1 MLARLPANGLRIHA
15 AHQKGTNAI
24 RNQPPHN
31 PGIIN
36 PVKARGGVARGAG
49 EGEEVVGASMAI
61 N

>member
-31 PGIIN
+31 PGLNEAERSPLSFGKRAVILVRIS
-36 PVKARGGVARGAG
+36 K
-49 EGEEVVGASMAI
+49 
-61 N
+61 